1 MCQEKSTI
9 PQSEDETFIVSFYV
23 HYEDDTNDDDED
35 VIDDGNKFRFFMSTK
50 RLLKIASTSTNLHAD
65 TTYKSIWQGFSV
77 LVVETSDYGLK
88 FHPFGLAVCSD
99 EKQQDFEFIFK
110 SISADVER
118 TIESNFT
125 PEVLVVDGSGAIRND
140 FMKMF
145 NTDKMVMCWA
155 HMCRNVE
162 KKLKSLKVVT
172 IRNEIL
178 YDVEKLQLSE
188 SEITFRN
195 ASSLFLKKWSQTEK
209 EFAEYFE
216 NEWLKTLDSWYEG
229 YSTFTPSTN
238 NPLEAT
244 NKVIKD
250 EHTFRERHTL
260 PRFLTIAN
268 DIVNKWSTSRNQDQ
282 TDLVMFSIEPT
293 LTLEKSTDAYHFSK
307 SSTSVL

>member
-1 MCQEKSTI
+1 LFRAKNEHDRTNSTRCNFFSVEAKKNIKELFYLKLKPKKIYEALQERNFKITVNQVHNYLTQLRKQKFDPTTLSLEEVDSWCQEKSTI

-65 TTYKSIWQGFSV
+65 ATYKSIWQGFSV
-77 LVVETSDYGLK
+77 LVVETSDYGRK
-88 FHPFGLAVCSD
+88 FHPFELAVCSD

-140 FMKMF
+140 FMKRF
-145 NTDKMVMCWA
+145 NTDKMVMCWG

-162 KKLKSLKVVT
+162 KKLKSLKVGT

-178 YDVEKLQLSE
+178 DDVEKLQLCE
-188 SEITFRN
+188 SE
-195 ASSLFLKKWSQTEK
+195 
-209 EFAEYFE
+209 
-216 NEWLKTLDSWYEG
+216 
-229 YSTFTPSTN
+229 
-238 NPLEAT
+238 
-244 NKVIKD
+244 
-250 EHTFRERHTL
+250 
-260 PRFLTIAN
+260 
-268 DIVNKWSTSRNQDQ
+268 
-282 TDLVMFSIEPT
+282 
-293 LTLEKSTDAYHFSK
+293 
-307 SSTSVL
+307 